1 MLIDIH
7 HHLLY
12 GVDDGAQT
20 LEETR
25 QMLLRAQAQGVTHI
39 VATPHAYPGEA
50 CFPTERCQTHL
61 AHTQEMC
68 EREGI
73 PIKVCLGAEILY
85 AEAATDA
92 LCEGRIPT
100 LAGTRYVLV
109 EFIPEAPFEQ
119 LCEAARRLGSR
130 GFQPIFAHIERYR
143 CLRKIRNLEYLH
155 DEYGV
160 LMQINAH
167 TVLGKRGF
175 LLDRW
180 YRRAMEIGLI
190 DIAASDAHGLEWRS
204 CRLGECKMELERCFG
219 EEVAKRLCI
228 TTPGRILELL
238 HLRE

>member
-7 HHLLY
+7 HHLLH

-39 VATPHAYPGEA
+39 VATPHACPGEA
-50 CFPTERCQTHL
+50 RFPEERCRAHL
-61 AHTQEMC
+61 AQTQEMC
-68 EREGI
+68 RQEGI
-73 PIKVCLGAEILY
+73 PIEVCLGAEILY
-85 AEAATDA
+85 TEATADA

-109 EFIPEAPFEQ
+109 EFIPDAPFEQ
-119 LCEAARRLGSR
+119 LCGAARRLGSR
-130 GFQPIFAHIERYR
+130 GFQPIFAHAERYR
-143 CLRKIRNLEYLH
+143 CLGKLKNLEYLH

-160 LMQINAH
+160 LMQVNAH

-175 LLDRW
+175 FLDRW
-180 YRRAMEIGLI
+180 FRRAMEAGWI
-190 DIAASDAHGLEWRS
+190 DIAASDAHGLDRRS

-219 EEVAKRLCI
+219 EDAAQRLCI
-228 TTPGRILELL
+228 KNPSRILELL
-238 HLRE
+238 HLQE